1 MPTQVDLEMHSESD
15 WALAVQKVQDAA
27 RDLELAFGLLTQ
39 VARFAGQPRE
49 QRFAGAA
56 AQTVAEVADAANL
69 ARVRVAD
76 AARQL
81 AALDRADWKAAG
93 EP

>member
-27 RDLELAFGLLTQ
+27 QDLEQGYALLMA
-39 VARFAGQPRE
+39 VARFAGQVRE

-56 AQTVAEVADAANL
+56 AQAVAEVADAAHL
-69 ARVRVAD
+69 ARGRVAD

-81 AALDRADWKAAG
+81 AAFDRADFQR
-93 EP
+93 ENP